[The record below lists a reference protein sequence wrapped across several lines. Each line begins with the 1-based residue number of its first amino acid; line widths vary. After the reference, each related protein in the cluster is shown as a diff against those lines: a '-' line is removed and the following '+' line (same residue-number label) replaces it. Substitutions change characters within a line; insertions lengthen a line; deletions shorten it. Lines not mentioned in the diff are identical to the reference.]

1 MHSHISSHSHTSSQ
15 PIRTVFVGNGASIYP
30 LHERAATPDRFTL
43 VGMADIDPSA
53 QARADAYHVPF
64 FLDHRSLLAA
74 VEPELVVIMT
84 PHPSHPSIAIDALE
98 AGAHVLLE
106 KPMAIQ
112 VADAD
117 AMIETARRTGRLL
130 AVNFQ
135 HRSRPEIR
143 AAYEMIQNG
152 MLGRLQHLNMV
163 AVWPRSHKYF
173 RMSTW
178 RGTWNG
184 EGGGVLLNQ
193 APHNLDLICYLF
205 GLPKR
210 TVAWT
215 RTTLHPIET
224 EDTVQAMFEWPNGAI
239 GSLHVST
246 AESGQP
252 ERIEI
257 LGTAGRLE
265 IVQGGLRFER
275 FEQDLRDFFPT
286 TEEIYN
292 GPAQQEVK
300 VTLPAGWTGSHN
312 DIYANLYAA
321 IREGAALLA
330 DGESAR
336 MSLELAN
343 AITLA
348 SRMERAVE
356 FPIDRGEYAALL
368 ARLQANARVRK

>member
-1 MHSHISSHSHTSSQ
+1 MSSYASSSQ
-15 PIRTVFVGNGASIYP
+15 PIRIAFIGNGASIYP
-30 LHERAATPDRFTL
+30 LHERAATPERFTL
-43 VGMADIDPSA
+43 VGMADIDPGA
-53 QARADAYHVPF
+53 KARADAHGIPF
-64 FLDHRSLLAA
+64 FTDHRSLLAA
-74 VEPELVVIMT
+74 VAPELVVIMT
-84 PHPSHPSIAIDALE
+84 PHPSHPSIAIDALA
-98 AGAHVLLE
+98 AGAHVLVE

-117 AMIETARRTGRLL
+117 AMIEAARRADRLL

-143 AAYEMIQNG
+143 AAYELLQNG
-152 MLGRLQHLNMV
+152 ALGKPQFLNMV

-193 APHNLDLICYLF
+193 APHNLDLICHLF

-265 IVQGGLRFER
+265 IVQGRLHFER

-286 TEEIYN
+286 TEEIYS
-292 GPAQQEVK
+292 GPGQQVIE
-300 VTLPAGWTGSHN
+300 VTLPSEWTGSHN
-312 DIYANLYAA
+312 DIYTNVYAA

-343 AITLA
+343 AITLS
-348 SRMERAVE
+348 SRKEQAVE
-356 FPIDRGEYAALL
+356 FPLDRGEYAALL
-368 ARLQANARVRK
+368 AQLQADALTHH